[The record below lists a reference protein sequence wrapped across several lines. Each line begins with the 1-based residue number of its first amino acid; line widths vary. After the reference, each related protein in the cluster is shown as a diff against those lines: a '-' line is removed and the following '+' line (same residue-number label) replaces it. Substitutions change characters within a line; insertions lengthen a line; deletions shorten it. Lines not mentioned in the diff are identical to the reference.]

1 MSDTSFAPKFTYIH
15 NSKIAVRFDR
25 NCLKQDK
32 VSFTHTNVVNVLI
45 AYKLDL
51 RPRDLGINFTLKD
64 CFLELLTW
72 LRTLIHINILFHFC
86 WFQTL
91 ILVKML
97 LFLVW
102 IIVYKHIIENKKKNE
117 LLVIG
122 EGLTQ
127 GLDNNT
133 ITAKA
138 KYFFSFT
145 VSKNKFCLSVHYNR
159 SNGFFMLME

>member
-32 VSFTHTNVVNVLI
+32 VSLTHTNVVNVLT

-51 RPRDLGINFTLKD
+51 RSRDLGINFTLKD

-72 LRTLIHINILFHFC
+72 LITVIHINILFHLF

-102 IIVYKHIIENKKKNE
+102 IIVYQHIIENTKNNE
-117 LLVIG
+117 ILVIG

>member
-51 RPRDLGINFTLKD
+51 RSRDLGINFTLKD
-64 CFLELLTW
+64 CFSELLTW
-72 LRTLIHINILFHFC
+72 LRTVIHINILFHLF
-86 WFQTL
+86 WFQTS

-102 IIVYKHIIENKKKNE
+102 IIVYQHIKENKKNNE
-117 LLVIG
+117 ILVIG

-127 GLDNNT
+127 GLNNNT

-159 SNGFFMLME
+159 SNGFSC

>member
-1 MSDTSFAPKFTYIH
+1 
-15 NSKIAVRFDR
+15 
-25 NCLKQDK
+25 
-32 VSFTHTNVVNVLI
+32 
-45 AYKLDL
+45 
-51 RPRDLGINFTLKD
+51 
-64 CFLELLTW
+64 
-72 LRTLIHINILFHFC
+72 
-86 WFQTL
+86 
-91 ILVKML
+91 ML

-102 IIVYKHIIENKKKNE
+102 IIVYQHIKENKKNNE
-117 LLVIG
+117 ILVIG